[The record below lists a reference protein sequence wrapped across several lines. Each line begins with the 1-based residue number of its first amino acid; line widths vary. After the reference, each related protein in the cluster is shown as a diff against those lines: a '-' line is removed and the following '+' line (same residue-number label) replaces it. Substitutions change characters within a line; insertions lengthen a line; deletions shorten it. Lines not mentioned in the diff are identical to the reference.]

1 MIPTF
6 QQIRIQ
12 ILRELCTGG
21 VMRAKDLRTPLVKHF
36 KLTEEEVNAR
46 YDSGNGEIFS
56 DRISW
61 ALSYL
66 FIAKLVEK
74 PKRGDYVISP
84 KGKEMISSCTEE

>member
-21 VMRAKDLRTPLVKHF
+21 VMRAKDLRTPLAKHF

-46 YDSGNGEIFS
+46 YASGKGEI
-56 DRISW
+56 
-61 ALSYL
+61 
-66 FIAKLVEK
+66 V
-74 PKRGDYVISP
+74 
-84 KGKEMISSCTEE
+84 